1 MRLNLPLSGYVTSLK
16 DTHIWAAVEGKIPRL
31 LLMWCDKWLF
41 IEIDIAWN
49 IQMIGKP
56 QDLRPENLWKIYA
69 PSLESLSPGRKKPG
83 KGLPRK
89 VAIRCMI
96 CQLNT
101 RHSFAG
107 IWWLLTAQRHFPTP
121 TWTPINTTQFQWELV
136 GFKMKS
142 YMHIEKV
149 FILKKVFQGNGI
161 GKIRLTL
168 QIIEHLRSSKRVARV
183 FSKSCWMYRYSF

>member
-1 MRLNLPLSGYVTSLK
+1 MLHPWRIHTSELRQRGKSRGCCLCGAINGFLLKLILPEIFKWSASHKTSDPKTFEKFMHPASKVYPLG
-16 DTHIWAAVEGKIPRL
+16 GK
-31 LLMWCDKWLF
+31 
-41 IEIDIAWN
+41 
-49 IQMIGKP
+49 
-56 QDLRPENLWKIYA
+56 
-69 PSLESLSPGRKKPG
+69 SPK

-136 GFKMKS
+136 GFKTKS

-149 FILKKVFQGNGI
+149 FIL
-161 GKIRLTL
+161 
-168 QIIEHLRSSKRVARV
+168 
-183 FSKSCWMYRYSF
+183 